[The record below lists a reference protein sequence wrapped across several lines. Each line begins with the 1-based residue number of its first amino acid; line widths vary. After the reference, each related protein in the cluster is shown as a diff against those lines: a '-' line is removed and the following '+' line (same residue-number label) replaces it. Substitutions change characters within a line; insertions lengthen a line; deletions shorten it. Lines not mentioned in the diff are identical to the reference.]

1 MKVLVDTHTLFWYSL
16 ADLHKHLSKK
26 AKEVLLNADQIFVPT
41 IVILELYYLMRK
53 LNLIDHFSTILEEIE
68 TSKKYLIIT
77 LDINI
82 VKSTLK
88 QTEALEMHD
97 RVIVAT
103 SESLSQAIVTKD
115 ETIRKIYKNTIW

>member
-1 MKVLVDTHTLFWYSL
+1 
-16 ADLHKHLSKK
+16 
-26 AKEVLLNADQIFVPT
+26 
-41 IVILELYYLMRK
+41 MRK

>member
-1 MKVLVDTHTLFWYSL
+1 VKVLVDTHTLFWYSL

>member
-1 MKVLVDTHTLFWYSL
+1 MKVLVDTNTLFWYSL